1 MMEERNPVSR
11 LLSSLAR
18 PAKAALATPL
28 ALLLFSA
35 AVSAQEELTK
45 RFGPTEPASTYG
57 YRFDELF
64 NLITILISVSFLI
77 VLVLLLVPVLRD
89 RARPGHKA
97 SFDHGASLH
106 DKRFTAIVSVIVF
119 VVLDAWVLVV
129 AMVDLREG
137 FWADPLPDDPNVV
150 QVQVFGQQW
159 AWNFRLAGT
168 DGEFGTADDIVTIN
182 ELTVPKDR
190 PIDLNLT
197 SKDVIHSFFLPDM
210 RVKRDLNPGAIKEV
224 WFQSTQAGTFDILCA
239 ELCGYAHYQMHGKMH
254 VLESDDFD
262 AWEEEASRLALAGYD
277 PNDTEAQWA
286 WMFQE

>member
-18 PAKAALATPL
+18 PAKAWLATPF

-35 AVSAQEELTK
+35 AVTAQEEVTK
-45 RFGPTEPASTYG
+45 RYGLTPSASTYG
-57 YRFDELF
+57 HRFDNLF
-64 NLITILISVSFLI
+64 NLITALVSVSFLI

-129 AMVDLREG
+129 AMIDLREG
-137 FWADPLPDDPNVV
+137 FWKDQMPDDPAVV

-182 ELTVPKDR
+182 ELTVPVDR

-210 RVKRDLNPGAIKEV
+210 RLKRDLNPGAINEA
-224 WFQSTQAGTFDILCA
+224 WFEAITTGTYDILCA
-239 ELCGYAHYQMHGKMH
+239 ELCGYAHYQMHGKLH
-254 VLESDDFD
+254 VLPTDDFD

-277 PNDTEAQWA
+277 PEDTEAQWA